1 MSKKGVSLIT
11 VLLFMLVATIAATA
25 TFKWLTSENRSSATR
40 MLRQEA
46 YQSAIAGIENTRAW
60 MTNHANDVGGVIKQ
74 YLENNRISIYKVANS
89 ALVAYPTVF
98 NIVNGKVDIL
108 NCALGV
114 VKKIADALDLTI
126 DELLT
131 LCDKNY
137 SFNLFRSEQCHLVN
151 RVGEIN
157 YVIDLL
163 VARNK
168 RTRLEVK
175 PNAISL

>member
-74 YLENNRISIYKVANS
+74 YLENNKRPIHLNS
-89 ALVAYPTVF
+89 VLSQLDRAGQSYDVWLTG
-98 NIVNGKVDIL
+98 VN
-108 NCALGV
+108 
-114 VKKIADALDLTI
+114 T
-126 DELLT
+126 E
-131 LCDKNY
+131 KNTY
-137 SFNLFRSEQCHLVN
+137 
-151 RVGEIN
+151 
-157 YVIDLL
+157 
-163 VARNK
+163 
-168 RTRLEVK
+168 T
-175 PNAISL
+175 